1 MKQVDLN
8 EAKLNLLELV
18 ELAASGEPFIIVKN
32 GVPVAQVTAVE
43 APAMA
48 PASTCRSGFMR
59 GQFTVPDDFDTTD
72 KDDLK
77 RMFGLAD

>member
-8 EAKLNLLELV
+8 EAKLNLVELV
-18 ELAASGEPFIIVKN
+18 ELAASGEPITIVKD
-32 GVPVAQVTAVE
+32 GVPMVKLTAVE
-43 APAMA
+43 APPKA
-48 PASTCRSGFMR
+48 PAPPCRTGFMR

-72 KDDLK
+72 EDDLK